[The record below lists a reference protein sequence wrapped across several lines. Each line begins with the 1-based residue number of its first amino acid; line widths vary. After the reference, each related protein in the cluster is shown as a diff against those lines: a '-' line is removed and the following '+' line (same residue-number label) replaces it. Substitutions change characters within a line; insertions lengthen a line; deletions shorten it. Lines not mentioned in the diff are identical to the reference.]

1 MLVDQVKASR
11 MAAMRARNGVTRSIL
26 TTLLGEL
33 EGMAKRDQVEI
44 SDDMVIRTC
53 KKFIIGNIETMKLG
67 GSKDQ
72 LETENAILS
81 GFLPKQLSS
90 DELRAIIVKM
100 GIGDMGTIMKQLKAE
115 HEGTYD
121 GKMASEIARDQVEL
135 FKNK

>member
-81 GFLPKQLSS
+81 